1 MKRTA
6 SILEIARRSSANSSC
21 LDRDYSLDS
30 IASRSTASNVSRTSS
45 QVVWSF
51 TIHNR
56 RTNCLLTM
64 VDDRHACSPQNTR
77 ASTVRFRLGRASS
90 PTPTG
95 LARKPP
101 RGGLPDSYRIAP
113 RLVGSHRIAHSL
125 SAWNPAARSGACRAD
140 DDPSSRTRR
149 THSSS
154 RSNHQAPSLRKPRA
168 RLPHSVNVPKRTFTP
183 FGLLRLQN
191 PQQRPANGASS
202 NEQPSEPTRIVDVER
217 QKYLTPNRGV
227 GALIQRGGRAVAG
240 MLTIATAGGS

>member
-77 ASTVRFRLGRASS
+77 AAPCGSGWAGRPRRRRRGWHGS
-90 PTPTG
+90 PP
-95 LARKPP
+95 
-101 RGGLPDSYRIAP
+101 GGLPDSYRIAP

-125 SAWNPAARSGACRAD
+125 SAWNPAARSGACLCLAAG
-140 DDPSSRTRR
+140 RR
-149 THSSS
+149 G
-154 RSNHQAPSLRKPRA
+154 RCC
-168 RLPHSVNVPKRTFTP
+168 
-183 FGLLRLQN
+183 
-191 PQQRPANGASS
+191 
-202 NEQPSEPTRIVDVER
+202 
-217 QKYLTPNRGV
+217 RGV
-227 GALIQRGGRAVAG
+227 ADLRAPERFRSGSDHGFDRDVHGAHLLAGSWAGHLIPGHDRH
-240 MLTIATAGGS
+240 AGGECDAGRHGRRRRPLQPYSTDPQLLA

>member
-113 RLVGSHRIAHSL
+113 RLVGSRRIAHSL
-125 SAWNPAARSGACRAD
+125 SAWNPATRSGACPCLAAG
-140 DDPSSRTRR
+140 RR
-149 THSSS
+149 G
-154 RSNHQAPSLRKPRA
+154 RCC
-168 RLPHSVNVPKRTFTP
+168 
-183 FGLLRLQN
+183 
-191 PQQRPANGASS
+191 
-202 NEQPSEPTRIVDVER
+202 
-217 QKYLTPNRGV
+217 RGV
-227 GALIQRGGRAVAG
+227 ADLRAPERFRSGSDHGFDRDVHGAHLLAGSWVGHLIPGLDRH
-240 MLTIATAGGS
+240 AGGECDAGRHGRRRRPLQPYSTDPQLLA